1 MPVDEFGREIPGV
14 GALAAPRGEA
24 SGSLSSN
31 IIINDSRGG
40 RSSRDRDSGG
50 GGRDRDRDRDRDGG
64 SYRER
69 ERSYSGTMSAPRR
82 PQQYPPPPP
91 SDRHR
96 DHGQHHGGGGGRDRD
111 RDGHHNNQSPGRDRD
126 RDRAGPSHHSQS
138 SSSNRRSMHPS
149 ERYADEPMLCQFVWK
164 TQTLTVT
171 QEQEEKERAARK
183 EDNGKNGDDDND
195 NDNDDDVT
203 KQKEESQDDAVGVP
217 TKASKDGGDEAAAD
231 GDAMVGDD
239 SEGGPPKE
247 ENPEAEDTQQ
257 PAYDEYRRRYC
268 LNYVRAFFNKHLDD
282 SWFRNRY
289 SPACRKRIAEQE
301 QQRAVSE
308 AQLIRHSIE
317 ESLKEAKA
325 DTNADSANVVP
336 SFVKQARLGGGVKQS
351 ASAPRKRRLSGDLDD
366 PHRSTTASTSHSTT
380 PMSHST
386 TAVPLPHVIAS
397 TSNALYVHEIPP
409 HVTDDQLMTAL
420 MDHCTIPADQR
431 GAHSALKVYSSSP
444 STSLPSLSTSHSDN
458 RKQRFFL
465 QRSAFVVCPVLSM
478 QQDILRNLKKMTT
491 GEGDANSKKHVPRK
505 ADEDDNAANQRL
517 PLDVECSDPYGRL
530 EYDAD
535 GKGGAPADSLAVPP
549 RKSVVL
555 VSAPLP
561 PEKLQ
566 IVKVLSAALSSKER
580 IPRDYEATCLIG
592 RALDVAKQIPR
603 GCRLDDMLEQ
613 LFANSESSESATMV
627 EDMLDISIAYLRR
640 VHLFSL
646 YNGCT
651 MADSVAD
658 VLAGKHPV
666 STIHV
671 RLQNADEILEAA
683 KDDLPA
689 TTTVKSEDA
698 DKNEVSATKD
708 LLVQRL
714 DDSIAKA
721 LENCNVWVNSS
732 SDDDPDVAAVQE
744 AELDAEET
752 WLEKHSSLDDD
763 SRARCRFHFCHKLFK
778 DSSFLHKHLLKKH
791 VEYVTAE
798 KAKCH
803 DEFMM
808 KAWDAES
815 HRPVPDVLV
824 DCGSI
829 FGLVPAVVQ
838 GQIPDAEDPEPG
850 LWQKEEERRKRDS
863 DMRQRNEEMRQQRN
877 QQRQQQPQGE
887 FGNEGNRGS
896 QGGGARPSQQSGSGF
911 VDVDDMKEEKMEVSF
926 DNVEIPA
933 VAPKRKKKKRKL
945 L

>member
-1 MPVDEFGREIPGV
+1 
-14 GALAAPRGEA
+14 
-24 SGSLSSN
+24 
-31 IIINDSRGG
+31 
-40 RSSRDRDSGG
+40 
-50 GGRDRDRDRDRDGG
+50 
-64 SYRER
+64 
-69 ERSYSGTMSAPRR
+69 
-82 PQQYPPPPP
+82 
-91 SDRHR
+91 
-96 DHGQHHGGGGGRDRD
+96 
-111 RDGHHNNQSPGRDRD
+111 
-126 RDRAGPSHHSQS
+126 
-138 SSSNRRSMHPS
+138 MHPS
-149 ERYADEPMLCQFVWK
+149 ERYADDPMLCQFVWK
-164 TQTLTVT
+164 TQMQTQNLQTVT

-183 EDNGKNGDDDND
+183 DDSGKNSDDDDNED
-195 NDNDDDVT
+195 EDED
-203 KQKEESQDDAVGVP
+203 KKEKEESQVGDADVPPKVSTDKDDETATG
-217 TKASKDGGDEAAAD
+217 AD
-231 GDAMVGDD
+231 GDAAMGD
-239 SEGGPPKE
+239 
-247 ENPEAEDTQQ
+247 ENPEDSQQ
-257 PAYDEYRRRYC
+257 PYDEYRRRYC

-289 SPACRKRIAEQE
+289 SPACRKRVQEQE
-301 QQRAVSE
+301 EQRAVAE
-308 AQLIRHSIE
+308 AQLIRLAIE

-325 DTNADSANVVP
+325 VTETDANVVP
-336 SFVKQARLGGGVKQS
+336 SFVQKARLGGGVKQS
-351 ASAPRKRRLSGDLDD
+351 ASAPRKRRLSGADLDD
-366 PHRSTTASTSHSTT
+366 PHRSTTLT
-380 PMSHST
+380 SHST
-386 TAVPLPHVIAS
+386 TAVPLSHVIAS

-409 HVTDDQLMTAL
+409 HVTDDQLVVAL

-431 GAHSALKVYSSSP
+431 SANSALKVYSSSP
-444 STSLPSLSTSHSDN
+444 STSLPFLSTGGNDN

-465 QRSAFVVCPVLSM
+465 QRSAFVVCLVPSM

-491 GEGDANSKKHVPRK
+491 GDGDANSKKHVPRK
-505 ADEDDNAANQRL
+505 ADEDENAANQRL

-530 EYDAD
+530 DYDAD
-535 GKGGAPADSLAVPP
+535 GKGGAPADGLSVPP

-580 IPRDYEATCLIG
+580 IPRDKEAACLIA
-592 RALDVAKQIPR
+592 RALDVAKHIPR
-603 GCRLDDMLEQ
+603 GCRLDDVLEQ
-613 LFANSESSESATMV
+613 LFANSSNTELAPTVV
-627 EDMLDISIAYLRR
+627 EDMLDVSIAYLRR

-683 KDDLPA
+683 KDDLP
-689 TTTVKSEDA
+689 TTTTTAAKSEDA
-698 DKNEVSATKD
+698 DKNDSSTAVSATKD

-732 SDDDPDVAAVQE
+732 SDDDPDVAAIQE

-752 WLEKHSSLDDD
+752 WLERHSSLDDD

-791 VEYVTAE
+791 VEYVSAE

-808 KAWDAES
+808 EAWDAES

-877 QQRQQQPQGE
+877 QQRQQQPQGGE

-896 QGGGARPSQQSGSGF
+896 QGGGGARPSQQSGNGF

-926 DNVEIPA
+926 DNVEIPG
-933 VAPKRKKKKRKL
+933 VALKKKKKKRKL

>member
-1 MPVDEFGREIPGV
+1 
-14 GALAAPRGEA
+14 
-24 SGSLSSN
+24 
-31 IIINDSRGG
+31 
-40 RSSRDRDSGG
+40 
-50 GGRDRDRDRDRDGG
+50 
-64 SYRER
+64 
-69 ERSYSGTMSAPRR
+69 
-82 PQQYPPPPP
+82 
-91 SDRHR
+91 
-96 DHGQHHGGGGGRDRD
+96 
-111 RDGHHNNQSPGRDRD
+111 
-126 RDRAGPSHHSQS
+126 
-138 SSSNRRSMHPS
+138 
-149 ERYADEPMLCQFVWK
+149 MLCQFVWK
-164 TQTLTVT
+164 TQTQTQTHIAAKSET
-171 QEQEEKERAARK
+171 QEQEEKEREARK
-183 EDNGKNGDDDND
+183 ENGKNSDDDDGDDDKKEKEDAADDAPPKESKNGDD
-195 NDNDDDVT
+195 
-203 KQKEESQDDAVGVP
+203 
-217 TKASKDGGDEAAAD
+217 EAAAAAD
-231 GDAMVGDD
+231 DDDNAMEGND
-239 SEGGPPKE
+239 SENPPKE
-247 ENPEAEDTQQ
+247 DDLQ

-317 ESLKEAKA
+317 ESLKEAKDD
-325 DTNADSANVVP
+325 DTSAVP
-336 SFVKQARLGGGVKQS
+336 SFVQKARLGGGVKQS

-366 PHRSTTASTSHSTT
+366 PHRSTTSTSTSTFT
-380 PMSHST
+380 PTSHST

-409 HVTDDQLMTAL
+409 HVTDDQLVTAL

-431 GAHSALKVYSSSP
+431 GANSALKVYSSSP
-444 STSLPSLSTSHSDN
+444 STLLPSLSTSHSDN

-465 QRSAFVVCPVLSM
+465 QRSAFVVCPIPSM

-491 GEGDANSKKHVPRK
+491 GDGDANSKQHVPRK
-505 ADEDDNAANQRL
+505 ADEDENANNQRL

-530 EYDAD
+530 DYDAD
-535 GKGGAPADSLAVPP
+535 GKGGAPADGLSVPP

-580 IPRDYEATCLIG
+580 IPRDKEAACLIA
-592 RALDVAKQIPR
+592 RALDVAKHIPR
-603 GCRLDDMLEQ
+603 GCRLDDVLEQ
-613 LFANSESSESATMV
+613 LFANTESASESTTV
-627 EDMLDISIAYLRR
+627 EDMLDVSIAYLRR

-689 TTTVKSEDA
+689 TTATPVKSEDA
-698 DKNEVSATKD
+698 DKNDVPATKD

-732 SDDDPDVAAVQE
+732 SDDDPDVAAIQE

-791 VEYVTAE
+791 VEYVGAE

-887 FGNEGNRGS
+887 FGSEGNR
-896 QGGGARPSQQSGSGF
+896 GGGARPSNQSGGGF

>member
-1 MPVDEFGREIPGV
+1 
-14 GALAAPRGEA
+14 
-24 SGSLSSN
+24 
-31 IIINDSRGG
+31 
-40 RSSRDRDSGG
+40 
-50 GGRDRDRDRDRDGG
+50 
-64 SYRER
+64 
-69 ERSYSGTMSAPRR
+69 
-82 PQQYPPPPP
+82 
-91 SDRHR
+91 
-96 DHGQHHGGGGGRDRD
+96 
-111 RDGHHNNQSPGRDRD
+111 
-126 RDRAGPSHHSQS
+126 
-138 SSSNRRSMHPS
+138 MHPS
-149 ERYADEPMLCQFVWK
+149 ERYADDPMLCQFVWK
-164 TQTLTVT
+164 TQTQT
-171 QEQEEKERAARK
+171 QSKTQTTEEEEKERAARK
-183 EDNGKNGDDDND
+183 EDNGKNSDDDND
-195 NDNDDDVT
+195 AD
-203 KQKEESQDDAVGVP
+203 KKKKEETEGDATDEPPKDGDDEAATG
-217 TKASKDGGDEAAAD
+217 DGGDA
-231 GDAMVGDD
+231 AMVED

-247 ENPEAEDTQQ
+247 DNPEAEDDMQ

-301 QQRAVSE
+301 QQRAVAE
-308 AQLIRHSIE
+308 AQLIRHAME

-325 DTNADSANVVP
+325 DADADAVS

-366 PHRSTTASTSHSTT
+366 PSRSTTVSTPT
-380 PMSHST
+380 SHST

-431 GAHSALKVYSSSP
+431 GANSALKVYSSSP

-465 QRSAFVVCPVLSM
+465 QRSAFVVCPVPSM
-478 QQDILRNLKKMTT
+478 QQDILRNLKKIST
-491 GEGDANSKKHVPRK
+491 GDADANSKKHVPRK
-505 ADEDDNAANQRL
+505 ADEDENANNQRL

-535 GKGGAPADSLAVPP
+535 GKGGAPADGLAVPP
-549 RKSVVL
+549 RKTVVL

-580 IPRDYEATCLIG
+580 IPRDKEAACLIA

-613 LFANSESSESATMV
+613 LFANASDAEESPTMV
-627 EDMLDISIAYLRR
+627 EDMLDVSIAYLRR

-689 TTTVKSEDA
+689 ATTAQSEDA
-698 DKNEVSATKD
+698 DKNEVPASTKD

-732 SDDDPDVAAVQE
+732 SDNDPDVAAIQE

-791 VEYVTAE
+791 VEYVGAE

-896 QGGGARPSQQSGSGF
+896 QGGGGGVRPSQQSGSGF

-933 VAPKRKKKKRKL
+933 VATKKKKKKRKL